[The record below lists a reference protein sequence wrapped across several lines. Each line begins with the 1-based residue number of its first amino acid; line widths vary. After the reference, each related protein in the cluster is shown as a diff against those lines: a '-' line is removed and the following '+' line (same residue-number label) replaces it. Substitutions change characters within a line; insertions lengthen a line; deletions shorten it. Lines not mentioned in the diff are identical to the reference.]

1 MPAAHHWAP
10 VEQPVQT
17 EHTAHSGT
25 IWKPE
30 LFCVPGPNE
39 AFYARLYLDTST
51 GDLASPRVAARAIT
65 M

>member
-39 AFYARLYLDTST
+39 AFYARIWTRR
-51 GDLASPRVAARAIT
+51 LAIWRRRG
-65 M
+65 